1 MLLTTNPPNSLSVND
16 AKTHCY
22 PLHFD
27 LISCLRGQKSRL
39 IGLRCLQTPYP
50 ARPFGNIVEKEKM
63 LVTSIFSCFHNVF

>member
-39 IGLRCLQTPYP
+39 IGYDVSKHLTLQDPLETLWK
-50 ARPFGNIVEKEKM
+50 RRK
-63 LVTSIFSCFHNVF
+63 CW